1 MAKVKDLVAQFAQTA
16 AINSHLT
23 WEDIGSIKQGPRRV
37 KDFFLDGQVVTLPA
51 KTKLYKFNSYPSLR
65 PDKDGN
71 VTPWWSAFDPY
82 DVDPGW
88 YAKATMA
95 KVFKISVRELGRVT
109 SAITEGWNSCEFLA
123 TITLTVDIKV
133 AYGRFKSVL
142 RNDRSGN
149 MAIRAGSREGVAI
162 RDEGRGIT
170 KKLPGGGRQFY
181 IPNLKPQYYKGF
193 AAQSLLEM

>member
-1 MAKVKDLVAQFAQTA
+1 MAKVKDLVAQFAQSS

-23 WEDIGSIKQGPRRV
+23 WEDVGSIKQGTNRV
-37 KDFFLDGQVVTLPA
+37 SNFFLDGKMVTLPA

-65 PDKDGN
+65 PDKAGN
-71 VTPWWSAFDPY
+71 VTPWWSAFDAY

-95 KVFKISVRELGRVT
+95 RVLGVSIRELGRVT
-109 SAITEGWNSCEFLA
+109 SAITEGWNSCEYLA

-133 AYGRFKSVL
+133 AYGRFKSVM
-142 RNDRSGN
+142 RNDGSGN
-149 MAIRAGSREGVAI
+149 MAIRAGSRAGVV
-162 RDEGRGIT
+162 RDEGRGLT

-181 IPNLKPQYYKGF
+181 IPNLKPQYYQGF
-193 AAQSLLEM
+193 SAQSLVAM